1 MLGQP
6 PDDHDFTELRRPDRR
21 RPSVA
26 WLRDWVMWFGPARL
40 IATSIA
46 IAGVAFAGWWLV
58 RSPAP
63 PTESLLP
70 MASAP
75 TVSIPAAPPATLG
88 EVTVHVAGSVRRP
101 GVYRLPSGS
110 RVVDAIDRAG
120 GTRRG
125 SDSGALNL
133 AAALADG
140 SRIYVPRHGE
150 HVAPDSASDP
160 SAGSSAATVSA
171 PPAPVAINEA
181 STAELETLP
190 GIGPTTAA
198 AIVEYRTANGPFAT
212 VDDLESV
219 PGIGPAKLDAV
230 RDLVTL

>member
-6 PDDHDFTELRRPDRR
+6 PDDHDVTALRRPDRR

-40 IATSIA
+40 IATSVTIT
-46 IAGVAFAGWWLV
+46 GVAFAGWWLV

-75 TVSIPAAPPATLG
+75 TLPVPATTPSTLG
-88 EVTVHVAGSVRRP
+88 EVTVHVAGSVRHP

-140 SRIYVPRHGE
+140 TRVYVPRRGE
-150 HVAPDSASDP
+150 DVAVDSASDP
-160 SAGSSAATVSA
+160 SAGSPAADVSA
-171 PPAPVAINEA
+171 PPVPVAINDA
-181 STAELETLP
+181 DAAELETLP